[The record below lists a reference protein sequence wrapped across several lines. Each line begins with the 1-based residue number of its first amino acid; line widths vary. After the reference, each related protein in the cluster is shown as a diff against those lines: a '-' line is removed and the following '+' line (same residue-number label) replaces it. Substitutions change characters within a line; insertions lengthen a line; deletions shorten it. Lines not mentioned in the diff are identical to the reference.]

1 MTDSKSKE
9 FQVSVIIPVYNA
21 EKFVVKAVE
30 SAVNLREVAEIIVV
44 EDSSLDNSLPIC
56 QLLEKKYKKV
66 KLIQHPDKA
75 NHGEAA
81 SRNIG
86 ILMAKMDYVAFLDAD
101 DWYLANRFLK
111 DKEIFNK
118 YRRAAAVY
126 SCTILEED
134 QLDISKRY
142 GAKYDI
148 REKIGFDASPE
159 MFYRAVIKERQILHN
174 TNSITLKK
182 KFLIKEK
189 LFDERLKLHT
199 DTELWDRLKRRGSF
213 FAGEIEKPVAVIRR
227 HENNTITSRSSASA
241 LKMIA
246 VFIDNVG
253 VQNLYGFEKVN
264 LFERIIRLKSNSIS
278 SNWKRRFYFYSR
290 FLGWSFQKEKF
301 LNNFKKDVL
310 EDKKG
315 TFVISIIKN

>member
-1 MTDSKSKE
+1 MNNRISTE

-30 SAVNLREVAEIIVV
+30 SAVNLKEVEEIIVV
-44 EDSSLDNSLPIC
+44 EDSSLDNSLAIC

-66 KLIQHPDKA
+66 VLIQHPDKA

-101 DWYLANRFLK
+101 DWYLPNRFLK
-111 DKEIFNK
+111 DQEVFNK
-118 YRRAAAVY
+118 FYMADAVY

-134 QLDISKRY
+134 HNDVSKRN

-148 REKIGFDASPE
+148 REKIGYDASVE
-159 MFYRAVIKERQILHN
+159 KFYRSIIEARQNLHN
-174 TNSITLKK
+174 TNSITIKR

-199 DTELWDRLKRRGSF
+199 DSELWNRLKRRGSF
-213 FAGEIEKPVAVIRR
+213 FAGETKIPVAVIRR
-227 HENNTITSRSSASA
+227 HENNTITARSAAST
-241 LKMIA
+241 LKMYAI
-246 VFIDNVG
+246 FIENVG
-253 VQNLYGFEKVN
+253 VQNLYDFEKVN
-264 LFERIIRLKSNSIS
+264 LLKSIIRYKSKSIPGTW
-278 SNWKRRFYFYSR
+278 NRRFYYYSR
-290 FLGWSFQKEKF
+290 FFIGSLQKARF
-301 LNNFKKDVL
+301 LNKFKKDVL
-310 EDKKG
+310 DD
-315 TFVISIIKN
+315 